1 MIQQH
6 FEDKEKATLRE
17 RTLQFK
23 LKEAERQIRET
34 SQSSGHVPDSNQS
47 YGHEPYS
54 TIPPQLPKPRPNAQ
68 YVTPRESS
76 KEIPRSNLRVQV
88 AAGAPHDSPPDGG
101 GGATAYHH
109 IGTTPDVS
117 SVDSSMT
124 SPVPDEPLCQGT
136 DYLGRP
142 LYAGTQ
148 LPVGTTDK
156 DWFEDECLNSKKIQ
170 ISLYYRNL
178 RRKIFLQSED
188 GQQRQATQ
196 RRRHQYG

>member
-6 FEDKEKATLRE
+6 IEDKGKTTLRE

-54 TIPPQLPKPRPNAQ
+54 TIPPQLPQPRPNAQ
-68 YVTPRESS
+68 FVTPRESS
-76 KEIPRSNLRVQV
+76 KKIPRSKLRMQV
-88 AAGAPHDSPPDGG
+88 AAGAPHDSPPYGG
-101 GGATAYHH
+101 GGTESFL
-109 IGTTPDVS
+109 IGTAPDIS

-124 SPVPDEPLCQGT
+124 SPVPEEPLFQGT
-136 DYLGRP
+136 DYLGRQ

-156 DWFEDECLNSKKIQ
+156 DWYDDEYLNSKKHPNQ
-170 ISLYYRNL
+170 FGLSKPE
-178 RRKIFLQSED
+178 RKIFHPSED
-188 GQQRQATQ
+188 VQQRQKTQ
-196 RRRHQYG
+196 ERQE